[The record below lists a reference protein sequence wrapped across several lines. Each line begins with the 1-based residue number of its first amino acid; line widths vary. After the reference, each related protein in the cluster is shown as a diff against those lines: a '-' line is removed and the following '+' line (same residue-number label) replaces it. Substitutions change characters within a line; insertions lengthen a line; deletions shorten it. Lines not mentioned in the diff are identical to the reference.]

1 VKDYRFWV
9 YILGSRSGTLYVG
22 MTNDL
27 ERRLF
32 DHRAGIYPGFA
43 SRYGLTRLLYFEE
56 TTDVF
61 EAITREKQIKGW
73 SRGKKILLLESI
85 NPSWRDLSRDW
96 VTSGHPEER
105 SDEGSR

>member
-1 VKDYRFWV
+1 MENFRFWV
-9 YILGSRSGTLYVG
+9 YILGSATGTLYVG

-32 DHRAGIYPGFA
+32 EHRAGIVPGFA

-73 SRGKKILLLESI
+73 SRRKKIQLLESV

-96 VTSGHPEER
+96 VMSCHPEER
-105 SDEGSR
+105 SDEGSL